1 MVREGSVREG
11 VVREADSSTL
21 RGRFAPRAAC
31 RFTFI
36 LAATIFAGCSFSNTP
51 GNEPPVT
58 TSELNPASWIALGKP
73 GPSHRLLNMFVGTW
87 NTRTTMYGT
96 DVDPQ
101 TGIADSTSTSVHRGK
116 AKTSWTLG
124 NRFVREEFEGEMLG
138 VPFQGFGLMGYDNG
152 ARRFTNMWVD
162 SLATS
167 MMNAQGKYFAE
178 ENRFEFVGRVYD
190 PLISAERNVR
200 TTIAIIS
207 PREYLV
213 TTYEPSPKGQEMKT
227 LEIRYEKAD

>member
-1 MVREGSVREG
+1 MSCHSFKRSKECIRLAVFV
-11 VVREADSSTL
+11 STAL
-21 RGRFAPRAAC
+21 
-31 RFTFI
+31 
-36 LAATIFAGCSFSNTP
+36 LAGCTFSQAP

-58 TSELNPASWIALGKP
+58 SSELNPTSWVALGKP
-73 GPSHRLLNMFVGTW
+73 GPSHRLLNMFAGTW

-101 TGIADSTSTSVHRGK
+101 TGIANPTSTSVHKGR
-116 AKTSWTLG
+116 AKTTWALG
-124 NRFVREEFEGEMLG
+124 NRFIREEFEGEMLG

-152 ARRFTNMWVD
+152 ARKFTNMWVD

-167 MMNAQGKYFAE
+167 MMSSQGKYFAE
-178 ENRFEFVGRVYD
+178 ENRFEFLGRVYD
-190 PLISAERNVR
+190 PLLGGERNVR
-200 TTIAIIS
+200 TTIDIIS

-213 TTYEPSPKGQEMKT
+213 TTYEPSPQGQEMKT